1 MIPFPLTPV
10 AWIRYVAP
18 RYAIRVE
25 RSMKFDILLTGLGG
39 QGIGSISSIIE
50 ESASREGLDVSSFS
64 RAAGFE
70 REGAIRIGLRLQS
83 KPVAEEDVQGQAAD
97 LIIGTEPLE
106 SLKCTGDLAPTGTL
120 LSSTDA
126 VLDIPDYPELGR
138 ILDAIRE
145 VRGARLVEAQ
155 QLSRHAGSP
164 VVAAM
169 VLVGAASR
177 LLPIK
182 KETLVRSIRE
192 RLSRDGD
199 GEMEAGLR
207 AFHAGR
213 DTVADEGSGV

>member
-1 MIPFPLTPV
+1 
-10 AWIRYVAP
+10 
-18 RYAIRVE
+18 
-25 RSMKFDILLTGLGG
+25 MKFDILLTGLGG
-39 QGIGSISSIIE
+39 QGIRSISSIIE
-50 ESASREGLDVSSFS
+50 ASASRDGLDVSSS
-64 RAAGFE
+64 ARAAGFE

-83 KPVAEEDVQGQAAD
+83 KPVAEEDGPGQAAD

-106 SLKCTGDLAPTGTL
+106 SLKCAGDLASSGTL

-138 ILDAIRE
+138 ILDSIRE
-145 VRGARLVEAQ
+145 VRGARLVEAH
-155 QLSRHAGSP
+155 QLARHAGSP
-164 VVAAM
+164 LVAAL

-182 KETLVRSIRE
+182 EATLERTIRE

-207 AFHAGR
+207 AFQAGR
-213 DTVADEGSGV
+213 EAVARE